1 MDFSKQDSFGMDGV
15 QKNGV
20 GANGEAI
27 GVEERVPLKKDI
39 SLREFLSKMDDYAPI
54 VSPNLFVQENIYS
67 SRGAGNWMSSHQSF
81 DYLRTSYL
89 QSPYLKSPISISL
102 YLSTFVHSR

>member
-1 MDFSKQDSFGMDGV
+1 MTSTQPAATSSSDPPIDGSLDADADIDMNIAPEPLLEDSNMDFSKQDSFGMDGV

-27 GVEERVPLKKDI
+27 GIEERVPLKKDI

-54 VSPNLFVQENIYS
+54 VSPNLFV
-67 SRGAGNWMSSHQSF
+67 
-81 DYLRTSYL
+81 
-89 QSPYLKSPISISL
+89 
-102 YLSTFVHSR
+102 